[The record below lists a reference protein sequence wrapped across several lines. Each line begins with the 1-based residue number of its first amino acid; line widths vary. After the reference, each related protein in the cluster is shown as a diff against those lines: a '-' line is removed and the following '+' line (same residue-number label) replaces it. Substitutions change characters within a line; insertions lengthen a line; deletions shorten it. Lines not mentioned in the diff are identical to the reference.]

1 MTCGLYMLRVLQS
14 GLRLDDLDNLT
25 LGMVYD
31 IFTESGNDS
40 CEYKRIA
47 TQADFDAFRN
57 S

>member
-1 MTCGLYMLRVLQS
+1 MLRVLQN